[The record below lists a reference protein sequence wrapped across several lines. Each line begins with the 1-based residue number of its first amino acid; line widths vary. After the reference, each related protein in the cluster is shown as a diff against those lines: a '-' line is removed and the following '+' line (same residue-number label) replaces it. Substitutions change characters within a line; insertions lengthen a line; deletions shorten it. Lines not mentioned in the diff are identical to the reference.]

1 LSQINTNGID
11 VNYPN
16 PGRNNSTQGFRD
28 NFAQIKNNL
37 DTTAEELTDLQS
49 KVILKAAL
57 NDSVLDNN
65 MANTQ
70 ISNVSTRGF
79 RGTTYNLGN
88 ALSGIV
94 TIDVNKA
101 DLHYGTVT
109 GNVTLRFNNW
119 APTNTVSN
127 VALRLNIA
135 NVDAVVSLPSQV
147 VSANN
152 NFGTTLLEN
161 FQVVGNVATIT
172 RPADSEI
179 VEYTFSTID
188 CGNSVTVSPN
198 NRPYQAT
205 QIITKTPPPTGVP
218 GDKQGS
224 VAVDDNYIYVCTGDF
239 DGIVYDRVV
248 GNTFDTGN
256 IVQLNSTTSLTTDSP
271 IIFSGNTD
279 SANTNIL
286 PNTVYYI
293 KNITGANITISAT
306 RVSGTAGS
314 EVNVGT
320 KANASISASIIEA
333 TDIWKRTE
341 IVSW

>member
-1 LSQINTNGID
+1 MSQINTNGID
-11 VNYPN
+11 VNFPN

-28 NFAQIKNNL
+28 NFTQLKNNL
-37 DTTAEELTDLQS
+37 DTAATELADLQS
-49 KVILKAAL
+49 KVLLKAAL
-57 NDSVLDNN
+57 NDAVLDNN
-65 MANTQ
+65 MANAQ

-88 ALSGIV
+88 ALSGVV
-94 TIDVNKA
+94 TIDTNKA

-119 APTNTVSN
+119 APTNTVSK

-179 VEYTFSTID
+179 VEYTFSTLD
-188 CGNSVTVSPN
+188 CGNTVTVSPN

-205 QIITKTPPPTGVP
+205 QIITKTPPPTGIP
-218 GDKQGS
+218 GDKQGAVS
-224 VAVDDNYIYVCTGDF
+224 VDGDYAYVCTDDF
-239 DGIVYDRVV
+239 DGTVYEREVT
-248 GNTFDTGN
+248 NTFNTGN
-256 IVQLNSTTSLTTDSP
+256 IVQLNSTASLTTNSP
-271 IIFSGNTD
+271 IIFSGDTD
-279 SANTNIL
+279 TANTNIL
-286 PNTVYYI
+286 PNEIYYI
-293 KNITGANITISAT
+293 KNITGANVTISNV
-306 RVSGTAGS
+306 RTAGVAGT
-314 EVNVGT
+314 EVDVGS

-333 TDIWKRTE
+333 TDIWKRITLG
-341 IVSW
+341 SW